1 MASNKFVTAEDAER
15 IWFLHNKGLSNT
27 EICGIENRSVH
38 TVNRV
43 VNIYKAVRD
52 TNGVDELPPTY
63 REGYQHLVG
72 YARQHFG
79 KSTTNADILLG
90 RGLKPLPQETKK
102 TDDLQDLL
110 IEARRTNELLEK
122 IIALWG

>member
-79 KSTTNADILLG
+79 VSTTNAAILKLDSFIVEVY
-90 RGLKPLPQETKK
+90 LPQRY
-102 TDDLQDLL
+102 
-110 IEARRTNELLEK
+110 AK
-122 IIALWG
+122 IWSSYAS